1 MVYCCAL
8 YPPIS
13 ITVQMATFPKYR
25 SVQNL
30 RMVTEIL
37 AAKIMPTQTSEICK
51 ASFSSEDCTGFIKF
65 KTVPPGG
72 KGKGGGAEDGI
83 KFQP

>member
-1 MVYCCAL
+1 M
-8 YPPIS
+8 
-13 ITVQMATFPKYR
+13 QPK
-25 SVQNL
+25 
-30 RMVTEIL
+30 M
-37 AAKIMPTQTSEICK
+37 SEIRK